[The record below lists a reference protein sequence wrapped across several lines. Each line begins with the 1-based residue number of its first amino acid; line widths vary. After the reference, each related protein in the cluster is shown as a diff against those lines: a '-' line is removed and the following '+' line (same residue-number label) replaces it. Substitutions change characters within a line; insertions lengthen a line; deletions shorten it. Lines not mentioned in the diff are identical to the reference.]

1 MESKVKFEKNTFG
14 KRLRSMLRVD
24 FRRMFRSLF
33 LYILI
38 ASCLVAPILITVMV
52 EMMEGTVQVDPQTG
66 EPGEPLE
73 GFDSAWQIIGAVSED
88 SAAEASPAEGG
99 MAAMEM
105 DITTMCN
112 INMLYFVIA
121 VLVCIFVAGD
131 FRSGYAKNLFTVRA
145 KKTDYVISKTIVCS
159 VGAALMILAFFIG
172 SMIGGAV
179 TSLSFA
185 MDGFNTLNLIMCVLS
200 KMLLVTVFVP
210 IYLVM
215 SIAAKHRAWLSILLS
230 FMVGMFLFMM
240 IPMLTP
246 LNATPLNALFCVAG
260 GALFGVGIGAVSNL
274 VLKKTSLV

>member
-1 MESKVKFEKNTFG
+1 
-14 KRLRSMLRVD
+14 
-24 FRRMFRSLF
+24 MFRSLF

-52 EMMEGTVQVDPQTG
+52 EMMEGTVQVNPQTG

-88 SAAEASPAEGG
+88 SAAQAQPAEGG

-185 MDGFNTLNLIMCVLS
+185 MEGFNTLNLIMCVLS

-240 IPMLTP
+240 IPLLTP

-260 GALFGVGIGAVSNL
+260 GALFGVGIGAISNL

>member
-1 MESKVKFEKNTFG
+1 
-14 KRLRSMLRVD
+14 
-24 FRRMFRSLF
+24 
-33 LYILI
+33 
-38 ASCLVAPILITVMV
+38 
-52 EMMEGTVQVDPQTG
+52 
-66 EPGEPLE
+66 
-73 GFDSAWQIIGAVSED
+73 
-88 SAAEASPAEGG
+88 
-99 MAAMEM
+99 
-105 DITTMCN
+105 
-112 INMLYFVIA
+112 

-240 IPMLTP
+240 IPLLTP

-260 GALFGVGIGAVSNL
+260 GALFGVGIGAISNL

>member
-1 MESKVKFEKNTFG
+1 MENKVKFEKNTFG

-88 SAAEASPAEGG
+88 SAAQTQPAEGG

-240 IPMLTP
+240 IPLLTP

-260 GALFGVGIGAVSNL
+260 GALFGVGIGAISNL

>member
-1 MESKVKFEKNTFG
+1 MESKVEFEKNTFG

-52 EMMEGTVQVDPQTG
+52 EMMEGTVQVNPQTG

-88 SAAEASPAEGG
+88 SAAQAQPAEGG

-185 MDGFNTLNLIMCVLS
+185 MEGFNTLNLIMCVLS

-246 LNATPLNALFCVAG
+246 LNATPLHAIFCIAG
-260 GALFGVGIGAVSNL
+260 GALFGLGIGAISNL

>member
-1 MESKVKFEKNTFG
+1 MENKVKFEKNTFG

-52 EMMEGTVQVDPQTG
+52 EMMEGTVQVNPQTG

-88 SAAEASPAEGG
+88 SAAQTQPAEGG

-240 IPMLTP
+240 IPLLTP

-260 GALFGVGIGAVSNL
+260 GALFGVGIGAISNL

>member
-1 MESKVKFEKNTFG
+1 MENKVKFEKNTFG

-88 SAAEASPAEGG
+88 SAAQAQPAEGG

-240 IPMLTP
+240 IPLLTP

-260 GALFGVGIGAVSNL
+260 GALFGVGIGAISNL

>member
-1 MESKVKFEKNTFG
+1 MENKVKFEKNTFG

-88 SAAEASPAEGG
+88 SAAQTQPAEGG

-246 LNATPLNALFCVAG
+246 LNATPLNALFCVAS